1 MTTITQSMTSP
12 TTVTLPEIIFI
23 AGTKQILNFDIYT
36 SGCIAVDLNSSTCTW
51 KLSRYGQ
58 TSSVLT
64 KSAVVS
70 GSPINRMVVTLESSD
85 TLSLDGKYIQQPKIT
100 DLAGDSYIPSEGY
113 VTIKPQT
120 V

>member
-1 MTTITQSMTSP
+1 MAITQSMTSP
-12 TTVTLPEIIFI
+12 TTITLSEVIFV

-36 SGCIAVDLNSSTCTW
+36 SGCIAVNLNASTCTW

-58 TSSVLT
+58 SDSVLS
-64 KSAVVS
+64 KNGSVS
-70 GSPINRMVVTLESSD
+70 GSPINRFVVTLDSAD
-85 TLSLDGKYIQQPKIT
+85 TATLDGKFIQQPKIT

-113 VTIKPQT
+113 VSIRPQT